1 MIDERHRMRHWTAT
15 KRLVFV
21 LLSVFLT
28 IIVVVP
34 AFYNRLDNVS
44 FLGFPLGYF
53 LVAIGGLCLM
63 AGLLFWMAIRQ
74 DNIDRKYGASE
85 NI

>member
-1 MIDERHRMRHWTAT
+1 MIDERHRSRHWNAT
-15 KRLVFV
+15 KSLVFF
-21 LLSVFLT
+21 LLSIFFGIT
-28 IIVVVP
+28 VVVP
-34 AFYNRLDNVS
+34 VFYGQLSNFS

-53 LVAIGGLCLM
+53 LIGSGGLFLM
-63 AGLLFWMAIRQ
+63 AALLFWMSVKQ